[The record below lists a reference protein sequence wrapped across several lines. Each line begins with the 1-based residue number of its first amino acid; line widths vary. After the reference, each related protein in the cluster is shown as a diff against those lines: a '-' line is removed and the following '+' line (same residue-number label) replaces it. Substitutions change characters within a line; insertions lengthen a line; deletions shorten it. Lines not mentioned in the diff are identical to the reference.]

1 MLAGGQ
7 AAAATAAA
15 GVVLKDFS
23 GAAAGYF
30 GGVRIPASLIAGSSL
45 GALFSLKGLL
55 ENMETKSPTERLV
68 IQIYHAMVLISFIL
82 SLSTIVMA
90 TAATVTIMHG
100 TFDVMA
106 ETAYILLQRELEF
119 EFVSSRWAFLMSL
132 VTFLVGVTG
141 RVLLEFNLLTEK
153 RRSLALG
160 VVFSMTA
167 LVSHLFSYINSTLYC
182 WLNFLMMT
190 FNLIKVCCF
199 FPIKKTALSC
209 LLRLCLNIVVSNYTV
224 LIHVSF

>member
-1 MLAGGQ
+1 
-7 AAAATAAA
+7 
-15 GVVLKDFS
+15 
-23 GAAAGYF
+23 
-30 GGVRIPASLIAGSSL
+30 
-45 GALFSLKGLL
+45 
-55 ENMETKSPTERLV
+55 METKSPTERLV

-82 SLSTIVMA
+82 SLSTIVVA

-182 WLNFLMMT
+182 WPNFLMMT
-190 FNLIKVCCF
+190 FHLIKVRCF
-199 FPIKKTALSC
+199 FPTKKTALSC
-209 LLRLCLNIVVSNYTV
+209 FLLLCLNIVVSNYTV
-224 LIHVSF
+224 LMSHFECWNSLLDLLHMGGSIILILHEWNVLFM

>member
-1 MLAGGQ
+1 MPYSSASAASAFVVYHSGAGPILSSHFSPSSFLPSSTPLVARTVLLLRAGGQEGLNMLAGGQ
-7 AAAATAAA
+7 GAAAAAAA

-55 ENMETKSPTERLV
+55 DNMEKKSPTERLV
-68 IQIYHAMVLISFIL
+68 IQIYHVMVLISFIL
-82 SLSTIVMA
+82 SLSTIVVA

-106 ETAYILLQRELEF
+106 ETAYILLRRELEF

-132 VTFLVGVTG
+132 FTFLVGVTG
-141 RVLLEFNLLTEK
+141 RVLLEFDLLTEK

-167 LVSHLFSYINSTLYC
+167 L
-182 WLNFLMMT
+182 
-190 FNLIKVCCF
+190 
-199 FPIKKTALSC
+199 
-209 LLRLCLNIVVSNYTV
+209 
-224 LIHVSF
+224 